1 MAKAIKNNL
10 WKYNTSVKFYL
21 ACKQYFKK
29 KKYYFVFS

>member
-1 MAKAIKNNL
+1 MAKTIKNNL